1 MEQSES
7 LVVKNGN
14 KKWRRQTE
22 VKHVYASLGTSLD
35 FFWKNLLSSIF
46 REIVI

>member
-7 LVVKNGN
+7 LVVMNGN

-22 VKHVYASLGTSLD
+22 VKHVYASLGTSLE
-35 FFWKNLLSSIF
+35 KNLLASIF